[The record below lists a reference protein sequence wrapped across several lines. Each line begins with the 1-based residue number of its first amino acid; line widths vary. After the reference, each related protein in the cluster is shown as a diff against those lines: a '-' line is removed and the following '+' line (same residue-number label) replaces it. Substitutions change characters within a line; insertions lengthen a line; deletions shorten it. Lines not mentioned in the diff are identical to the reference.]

1 MKKILIAEDEPRM
14 RRLVCDFLKKSGYET
29 LEAEDGRQAID
40 VFRANSGIDLVIC
53 DVMMPE
59 IDGWEVCKTIRKS
72 SNIPIIVLT
81 ARTQEFDELVSF
93 ESGADDFITK
103 PFSMPVFMKRVEAL
117 LKRSGIA
124 RDEDPSE
131 IIEID
136 GLRLNIPAHEF
147 TLDGRELSLKIKE
160 FSILEKLVTNP
171 GRIFSRD
178 MLLDDIWGI
187 DFTGDSRTVDSHL
200 ARLRTKLGEWGD
212 KHLKTVFGVGYKVEV
227 NSN

>member
-1 MKKILIAEDEPRM
+1 MKKILIAEDEQRM

-29 LEAEDGRQAID
+29 LEAADGREA
-40 VFRANSGIDLVIC
+40 VALFRANSDINLVVC

-59 IDGWEVCKTIRKS
+59 MDGWEVCKAIRKT

-103 PFSMPVFMKRVEAL
+103 PFSMPVFIKRVEAL
-117 LKRSGIA
+117 LKRSGMPK
-124 RDEDPSE
+124 EDNPSE

-147 TLDGRELSLKIKE
+147 TLGGRELDLKKKE
-160 FSILEKLVTNP
+160 YNILEKLVSNP

-178 MLLDDIWGI
+178 MLLDDIWGV

-200 ARLRTKLGEWGD
+200 ARLRTKLGKWGD
-212 KHLKTVFGVGYKVEV
+212 DHIKTVFGVGYKLEV
-227 NSN
+227 NS

>member
-1 MKKILIAEDEPRM
+1 MKKILIAEDEQRM

-29 LEAEDGRQAID
+29 LEAADGRQA
-40 VFRANSGIDLVIC
+40 VALFRANSDISLVIC

-59 IDGWEVCKTIRKS
+59 MDGWEVCKAIRKT

-103 PFSMPVFMKRVEAL
+103 PFSMPVFIKRVEAL
-117 LKRSGIA
+117 LKRSGMPK
-124 RDEDPSE
+124 EDNPAE

-147 TLDGRELSLKIKE
+147 TLGGRELDLKIKE
-160 FSILEKLVTNP
+160 YSILEKLISNP

-178 MLLDDIWGI
+178 MLLDDIWGV

-200 ARLRTKLGEWGD
+200 ARLRTKLGKWGED
-212 KHLKTVFGVGYKVEV
+212 HIKTVFGVGYKLEV
-227 NSN
+227 NS